1 MNKKQ
6 VTGCDFCVVIPAYQE
21 EPRIGNV
28 VREVKKYCS
37 RILVVDD
44 GSKDATA
51 QVARDAGATVISL
64 PENRG
69 KGAALNVGYQA
80 ARDQKAEFLI
90 ALDADGQ
97 HDPAEI
103 PKFVEAYRR
112 TGIPVL
118 IGNRMAD
125 VEGMP
130 LVRKLTNRVMS
141 WMLSSTMGQYV
152 PDTQCGYR
160 LFRCDVIP
168 FLSSKS
174 QRFAAE
180 SEVLLRVAE
189 RGIRID
195 AVRIKTIYDSHQS
208 KINPLLDTV
217 RFFRMLYLFRKQH
230 REREKLRDKQH
241 L

>member
-1 MNKKQ
+1 MNEES
-6 VTGCDFCVVIPAYQE
+6 VVGRDFYVIIPAYQE
-21 EPRIGNV
+21 EHRIAEV
-28 VREVKKYCS
+28 VRKAKQYCS
-37 RILVVDD
+37 HVIVVDD
-44 GSKDATA
+44 GSRDATA
-51 QVARDAGATVISL
+51 NVARDAGATVISQ
-64 PENRG
+64 PVNRG
-69 KGAALNVGYQA
+69 KGAALNTGFQA
-80 ARDQKAEFLI
+80 ARDQKAEFVI

-97 HDPAEI
+97 HDPEEI

-125 VEGMP
+125 VQGMP
-130 LVRKLTNRVMS
+130 LVRRMTNRIMS
-141 WMLSSTMGQYV
+141 WMLSRTMGQYV

-168 FLSSKS
+168 FISSRS

-195 AVRIKTIYDSHQS
+195 SVRIKTIYEKQQS
-208 KINPLLDTV
+208 KINPMIDTF
-217 RFFRMLYLFRKQH
+217 RFFGMLYQFRKQH
-230 REREKLRDKQH
+230 RARELLREKQL
-241 L
+241 

>member
-1 MNKKQ
+1 MNEEQ
-6 VTGCDFCVVIPAYQE
+6 VAKCDFCVVIPAYQE
-21 EPRIGNV
+21 ETHIGNV
-28 VREVKKYCS
+28 VREVRKYCS
-37 RILVVDD
+37 RVLVVDD

-64 PENRG
+64 PENQG

-90 ALDADGQ
+90 AMDADGQ
-97 HDPAEI
+97 HDPEEI
-103 PKFVEAYRR
+103 PKFIEAYRR

-125 VEGMP
+125 VHGMP
-130 LVRKLTNRVMS
+130 LVRKLTNRFMS
-141 WMLSSTMGQYV
+141 WMLSRSMGQYV

-168 FLSSKS
+168 FVSSKS

-195 AVRIKTIYDSHQS
+195 AVRIKTIYDSNHS
-208 KINPLLDTV
+208 KINPLLDSV

-230 REREKLRDKQH
+230 REREKLRDKQ

>member
-1 MNKKQ
+1 MSEEAVK
-6 VTGCDFCVVIPAYQE
+6 GCGFCVVIPAYQE
-21 EPRIGNV
+21 EPRIAQV
-28 VREVKKYCS
+28 VHSVLQHCPHV
-37 RILVVDD
+37 LVVDD
-44 GSKDATA
+44 GSRDATA
-51 QVARDAGATVISL
+51 QVARDAGAVVISM

-69 KGAALNVGYQA
+69 KGAALNVGFQA
-80 ARDQKAEFLI
+80 ARDRKAEFVI
-90 ALDADGQ
+90 TLDADGQ
-97 HDPAEI
+97 HDPEEI

-125 VEGMP
+125 VQGMP

-141 WMLSSTMGQYV
+141 WMLSRSMGQYV

-168 FLSSKS
+168 FVSSNS

-195 AVRIKTIYDSHQS
+195 SVRIKTIYDSHQS
-208 KINPLLDTV
+208 KINPFFDTF
-217 RFFRMLYLFRKQH
+217 RFFSMLYQFRKQH
-230 REREKLRDKQH
+230 LDREKLREKQ